1 MFDLG
6 TGSVGSVNVLTSDN
20 GGHSTEQITELAL
33 DKLIAISDKAHP
45 AIQAQARAFKD
56 NAARIMYDYITLARR
71 EERATIVQVL
81 ASNGHKDLAE
91 IIRRL

>member
-56 NAARIMYDYITLARR
+56 NAAKIIHHYITLARR

>member
-1 MFDLG
+1 MFDLF
-6 TGSVGSVNVLTSDN
+6 TGSVGNVNVLTSDN
-20 GGHSTEQITELAL
+20 GGHSNEQLTELAL
-33 DKLIAISDKAHP
+33 DKLISVSDKAHP

-56 NAARIMYDYITLARR
+56 RIANVMYHYITLARR

-81 ASNGHKDLAE
+81 TSNGHKDLAE

>member
-6 TGSVGSVNVLTSDN
+6 TGTVGSVNVLTSDN

-56 NAARIMYDYITLARR
+56 NAAKVIYHYITLARR

-81 ASNGHKDLAE
+81 ASNGRGDLAE

>member
-1 MFDLG
+1 MFDLF
-6 TGSVGSVNVLTSDN
+6 TGSVGNVNVLTSDN
-20 GGHSTEQITELAL
+20 GGHSNEQLTELAL
-33 DKLIAISDKAHP
+33 DKLISISDKAHP

-56 NAARIMYDYITLARR
+56 NAAKIMYHYITLARR

-81 ASNGHKDLAE
+81 TSNGHKDLAE

>member
-1 MFDLG
+1 MFNLG
-6 TGSVGSVNVLTSDN
+6 TGTVGNVNVVTSDN
-20 GGHSTEQITELAL
+20 GGHSNEQLTELAL
-33 DKLIAISDKAHP
+33 DKLISVSDKAHP

-56 NAARIMYDYITLARR
+56 RIANVMYHYITLARR

>member
-45 AIQAQARAFKD
+45 AIQAPARAFKD
-56 NAARIMYDYITLARR
+56 NAARIMYHYITLARR

-81 ASNGHKDLAE
+81 TSNGHKDLAE

>member
-56 NAARIMYDYITLARR
+56 RIANVMYHYITLARR

>member
-1 MFDLG
+1 MFNLG
-6 TGSVGSVNVLTSDN
+6 TGTVGNVNVVTSDN
-20 GGHSTEQITELAL
+20 GGHSNEQLTELAL
-33 DKLIAISDKAHP
+33 DKLISVSDKAHP

-56 NAARIMYDYITLARR
+56 NAAKVIYHYITLARR

-81 ASNGHKDLAE
+81 TSNGHKDLAE

>member
-1 MFDLG
+1 MFNLG
-6 TGSVGSVNVLTSDN
+6 TGTVGNVNVVTSDN
-20 GGHSTEQITELAL
+20 GGHSNEQLTELAL
-33 DKLIAISDKAHP
+33 DKLISVSDKAHP

-56 NAARIMYDYITLARR
+56 NAAKVIYHYITLARR

>member
-1 MFDLG
+1 MFGLG

-33 DKLIAISDKAHP
+33 DKLITISDRAHP

-56 NAARIMYDYITLARR
+56 RIANVMYHYITLARR

>member
-1 MFDLG
+1 MFGSG

-56 NAARIMYDYITLARR
+56 RIANVMYHYITLARR